1 MDKDKI
7 KALLLKLV
15 TIGQLLFGRIPWVA
29 AALAVLEA
37 LLEMDDLDGLL
48 DKLPKKVRTAAAKAV

>member
-15 TIGQLLFGRIPWVA
+15 AIGEMLFGRIPWVA
-29 AALAVLEA
+29 AALAILEA
-37 LLEMDDLDGLL
+37 ILQDPEFDDMLDR
-48 DKLPKKVRTAAAKAV
+48 LPKKVKAAAAKV